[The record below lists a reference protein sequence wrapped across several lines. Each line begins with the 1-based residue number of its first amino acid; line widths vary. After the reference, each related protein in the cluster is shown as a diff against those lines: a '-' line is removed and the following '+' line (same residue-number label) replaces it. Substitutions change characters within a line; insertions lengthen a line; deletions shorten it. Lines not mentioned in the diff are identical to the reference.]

1 MPVRDNISPETLFEA
16 GARLSVNL
24 ANLKSNYRM
33 LAGQAGE
40 ANCAAV
46 VKANAYGLGLDACVA
61 AFLEAGADT
70 FFVAQIAEARRV
82 REIAQKA
89 TIYVLSGIPEG
100 AARQFADLN
109 VRPVLSC
116 FEEAEEWENLCRQD
130 RQKRPAAVHIDTGI
144 NRLGIAPIDVAAFAS
159 EFGDNPDFEIS
170 LLMSHFA
177 CADDPG
183 HPLKRTQ
190 IERFDIA
197 REAFPGVPAS
207 LANSAALLWS
217 REARSRIE
225 FDLARPGIALY
236 GSAARGGIANPMLT
250 VATLEARVIQVRQ
263 VAAGESIGY
272 GATFTTKRASRIAIL
287 STGYA
292 DGYQRC
298 LGNGGDSPVAFAAVG
313 QTRVPVVGR
322 VSMDLIA
329 VDVTDLPPDAVSRG
343 TMIELFGNTISVD
356 EAARWS
362 GTIAYELLT
371 QLGPRLYRDY
381 DEATD

>member
-1 MPVRDNISPETLFEA
+1 MAARDTTPQTLFEA

-24 ANLKSNYRM
+24 TNLKANYRM
-33 LAGQAGE
+33 LAGQAGKS
-40 ANCAAV
+40 NCAAV

-61 AFLEAGADT
+61 ALLEAGADT

-82 REIAQKA
+82 REIAGEA
-89 TIYVLSGIPEG
+89 TIYILSGIPEG

-116 FEEAEEWENLCRQD
+116 FEEAEEWENLCRRD

-159 EFGDNPDFEIS
+159 EFGDSPDFEIA

-177 CADDPG
+177 CADTPG
-183 HPLKRTQ
+183 HPLNKKQ
-190 IERFDIA
+190 IERFDTA
-197 REAFPGVPAS
+197 REAFPGIPAS
-207 LANSAALLWS
+207 FANSAALLWS
-217 REARSRIE
+217 NDARSRIV
-225 FDLARPGIALY
+225 FDVARPGIALY
-236 GSAARGGIANPMLT
+236 GSAARDDIPNPMLT
-250 VATLEARVIQVRQ
+250 VATLEARVIQVRR

-272 GATFTTKRASRIAIL
+272 GATFTTKRESLIAIL

-298 LGNGGDSPVAFAAVG
+298 LGDGGDNPIAMAAVG

-329 VDVTDLPPDAVSRG
+329 VDVTDLPPGSVTRG
-343 TMIELFGNTISVD
+343 SMIELFGNTISID
-356 EAARWS
+356 EVAAWS

-381 DEATD
+381 DEVAN

>member
-1 MPVRDNISPETLFEA
+1 LLVRDNISPETLFEA

-33 LAGQAGE
+33 LANQAGE
-40 ANCAAV
+40 SNCAAV
-46 VKANAYGLGLDACVA
+46 VKANAYGMGLDACVA

-82 REIAQKA
+82 REIAPSA

-100 AARQFADLN
+100 SARLFAEMN
-109 VRPVLSC
+109 IRPVLSC
-116 FEEAEEWENLCRQD
+116 FEEAEEWENLCRRD
-130 RQKRPAAVHIDTGI
+130 RQRRPAAIHIDTGI

-159 EFGDNPDFEIS
+159 EFGDSPDFEIS

-177 CADDPG
+177 CADEPG
-183 HPLKRTQ
+183 HPLNKTQ
-190 IERFDIA
+190 IERFDMA
-197 REAFPGVPAS
+197 REAFPGIPAS

-217 REARSRIE
+217 RDARSRIE

-236 GSAARGGIANPMLT
+236 GSAARGDIVNPMMT

-263 VAAGESIGY
+263 VDAGESIGY

-292 DGYQRC
+292 DGYQRG
-298 LGNGGDSPVAFAAVG
+298 LGNGGDNPIAMAAVG
-313 QTRVPVVGR
+313 QKRVPIVGR

-329 VDVTDLPPDAVSRG
+329 IDVTDLPPDAVSRG
-343 TMIELFGNTISVD
+343 TMIELFGNTISID
-356 EAARWS
+356 EVAAWS

-381 DEATD
+381 DEAID